1 MEPSYDPPDTLII
14 VDTLLLCKRPQQ
26 SKVAE
31 TIHDN
36 IFMQRLA
43 DDRDL
48 SGEHLLLSAASP
60 DFCQKV
66 PKGGAKRC
74 QKVAVGGIENI
85 EPSISDDE
93 PVCSLLI
100 AGWVSASSQ
109 WKSSLLKGAG
119 HYSVFILLLRSQS
132 LQVVRGGG
140 RDLG

>member
-36 IFMQRLA
+36 ILMQRLA

-119 HYSVFILLLRSQS
+119 PNITVYSFCSSSAKAFRW
-132 LQVVRGGG
+132 
-140 RDLG
+140 